1 MEKQVFG
8 NPGKYKLVVNKS
20 SRLGDILKNNSG
32 NNSGYDTP
40 DSMSSACSLISL
52 TDELDDGLGTFQAA
66 RARDSIQLSFNNVQ
80 KFVPRILPPRISIT
94 VENIEEETPD
104 SPTPVNRFKDSLE
117 GLNLIDGRRES
128 WNSGHLEVPIPEPKP
143 VRIPVITEEMLEK
156 HSLHYLLMHN
166 FFMSDSSLDS
176 SPCNTPTPPVG
187 PKRVRFNLEPI
198 EIEDN
203 TPVSEYAF
211 IEAGALFQTRWETIE
226 RHEHTLL
233 GSQEKWQYF
242 DSEKQRF
249 IFEIIKWNPYDQ
261 EEYPGVPD
269 EPVYIKAEC
278 FESVLFYY
286 QDIQNTLRCPIGIK
300 HETFLDTLR
309 FFKINPKEIT
319 VGPYEQEIKDDF
331 EGLVPEDPKSFQ
343 SAIFLCLYHKT
354 SAVTKIYTVFDVIF
368 ILVSVVS
375 CISATLPD
383 NRPPNLDPLEMAFF
397 ARYGAIRIFVW
408 MDAACMIWFS
418 ILFLLHFF
426 AAPQKIKFLASF
438 QTGIDLMLIATFCML
453 LAVANS
459 DASDNKFLKN
469 IIRLSFS
476 FRILRLSR
484 HSLLLNS
491 LGTALKDAS
500 RELLSVCLFLFVI
513 VFLFA
518 CLEYLAEVKEPE
530 PPAATNGTDCI
541 TEPCPEEEE
550 FHSEEYHHEDD
561 VHYSILEYV
570 WWSLI
575 TITTIGYGSPAILTT
590 AGKIIGGFCAIAGVP
605 LFAIPIPILSK
616 HLDRSIQREQRKN
629 EYMRERMSSLSRGD
643 KKEGSSGEENSD
655 EGEDMSWK
663 KIVGERRKSMGPQFA
678 MTHFRP

>member
-8 NPGKYKLVVNKS
+8 NPGKYKLVVKKNN
-20 SRLGDILKNNSG
+20 RLDRILKNNGGS
-32 NNSGYDTP
+32 NSGYNTP
-40 DSMSSACSLISL
+40 ESQSSACSLISL
-52 TDELDDGLGTFQAA
+52 EDDLEDGLGTFQAA
-66 RARDSIQLSFNNVQ
+66 RARDSIQLTFNSVQ
-80 KFVPRILPPRISIT
+80 KFRPQILPPRISIT
-94 VENIEEETPD
+94 IENDDEATSE
-104 SPTPVNRFKDSLE
+104 SPTPVNKFRDSLE
-117 GLNLIDGRRES
+117 GLNLMDGLSKRES
-128 WNSGHLEVPIPEPKP
+128 RKSQLEVPESTSSKP
-143 VRIPVITEEMLEK
+143 VRTPVITDEMLEK

-166 FFMSDSSLDS
+166 FFMSDSSSDS
-176 SPCNTPTPPVG
+176 SPGNTPEPRG
-187 PKRVRFNLEPI
+187 RKRVRFDPI
-198 EIEDN
+198 PTEIQEK
-203 TPVSEYAF
+203 PASEYAF
-211 IEAGALFQTRWETIE
+211 IEAGSVFQTRWETLE

-249 IFEIIKWNPYDQ
+249 VFEIIKWVKYN
-261 EEYPGVPD
+261 EREYPGVPD
-269 EPVYIKAEC
+269 EPVYIKPEC

-286 QDIQNTLRCPIGIK
+286 QDIQNTLRCPIGVK

-319 VGPYEQEIKDDF
+319 VGPYEQEVKDNFD
-331 EGLVPEDPKSFQ
+331 GLVPENPKSLQ
-343 SAIFLCLYHKT
+343 SAIFLLLHHK
-354 SAVTKIYTVFDVIF
+354 SSTKTKFYTFFDVIF
-368 ILVSVVS
+368 ILISVVS
-375 CISATLPD
+375 CISATLPE
-383 NRPPNLDPLEMAFF
+383 NRPPNLDEQSEAFF
-397 ARYGAIRIFVW
+397 KRYGAIRVFVL
-408 MDAACMIWFS
+408 MDAACMIWFF

-426 AAPQKIKFLASF
+426 AAPHKGRFLTSF

-459 DASDNKFLKN
+459 EAADNKHLKN
-469 IIRLSFS
+469 LIRLSFS
-476 FRILRLSR
+476 FRVLRLSR

-500 RELLSVCLFLFVI
+500 RELLSVTLFLFVI

-530 PPAATNGTDCI
+530 PVTTNGTDGDGD
-541 TEPCPEEEE
+541 EP
-550 FHSEEYHHEDD
+550 HHAEEYHHDD
-561 VHYSILEYV
+561 DAHYSILEYV

-575 TITTIGYGSPAILTT
+575 TITTIGYGSPEILTT
-590 AGKIIGGFCAIAGVP
+590 AGKVIGGFCAIAGVP

-629 EYMRERMSSLSRGD
+629 EFMRERMGSLSRGD
-643 KKEGSSGEENSD
+643 KDEDSGEDLSD
-655 EGEDMSWK
+655 DDSEDLSWK